1 MLDSHPFHD
10 PLTISIEENAM
21 SDSSSHEVTKLL
33 LAWGNGDEAALDCL
47 VPYVEAELHRLAQLY
62 LSRERGNHT
71 LQPTALVNEAFVQLI
86 EGERVQWQN
95 RAHFFGVT
103 ARLMRRILVEHARRR
118 QQDKRGGDWLRVSL
132 TEAERAGDTHSASL
146 LALDEAPASLEK
158 FDPRKSRIVELKFF
172 GGLREEEVA
181 EVLGL
186 ALRTVQRDWNLAR
199 AWLFN
204 ALQIT

>member
-1 MLDSHPFHD
+1 M
-10 PLTISIEENAM
+10 TG
-21 SDSSSHEVTKLL
+21 SSSHEVTQLL

-47 VPYVEAELHRLAQLY
+47 VPYVETELHRLAQLY
-62 LSRERGNHT
+62 LRRERDNHS
-71 LQPTALVNEAFVQLI
+71 LQPTALVNEAFLQLI

-132 TEAERAGDTHSASL
+132 VEAEDVQEEQSVSI
-146 LALDEAPASLEK
+146 LALDDALASLEK

-172 GGLREEEVA
+172 GGLNQEEIA

-204 ALQIT
+204 ELQTA